1 MKGVVHVRSVPSQ
14 RGGWSPRTTRGH
26 AGTCL
31 VNTESEREDDT
42 LVLMK
47 RTLNPTEVRERQQE
61 AESRNSISA
70 STITELRQTSQSED
84 GAQKV

>member
-1 MKGVVHVRSVPSQ
+1 MKRVVHIRSVPTQ

-31 VNTESEREDDT
+31 INTESSRDRET

-47 RTLNPTEVRERQQE
+47 RTLNPTEVTERERE
-61 AESRNSISA
+61 AGRETA
-70 STITELRQTSQSED
+70 AD
-84 GAQKV
+84 AF